1 MSFANNIKAIRK
13 ENNLSQEQLAE
24 KLGVSR
30 QSVSKWESSQSYP
43 EMDKILLICK
53 LFDCDIGE
61 LMNDNIKEVNET
73 KQQKTKVNKAIEDFF
88 DYITRFVEMFMAMTF
103 KQKVK
108 CIFEQ
113 IFNAGVLT
121 LICLLG
127 WAILGSILDG
137 IFGFMEASWYSGIM
151 SIFQSIY
158 IIVAVVLVIT
168 ILLHIFKIRYLDYY
182 EIIKPEI
189 KTDEE
194 DDEEPI
200 ENKNVESQ
208 DDEQNEPKRKSLF
221 SRKREKIIIRD
232 PKHSS
237 SKFLVSIMKAIVVFF
252 KMFLGFIG
260 ICIATSFVCI
270 TALLITTFLF
280 VKTGL
285 LFIGAFLI
293 IAALLAINYVVLRS
307 IYNFLT
313 SRKSRKDITAWILII
328 SLVVSGI
335 GVGFTLI
342 GTTQFNIV
350 DTHITT
356 QTEFTIPMNE
366 KLDISCGFVPVK
378 YMETDSNDVKIK
390 ITHSKYWEMS
400 LYNYDDT
407 VIHINLDGK
416 IKTFDKLRT
425 VIKDIN
431 NKQINS
437 YLFDN
442 PVDEVIV
449 YSSKANIEKI
459 KANNEYNL
467 SAEEEI
473 QKLLNQIEKLEN
485 ENVELKDKLAEKKWI
500 IEEMETEIKD
510 KDVIIEDL
518 NSQIEEMTE

>member
-1 MSFANNIKAIRK
+1 MNFANNIKAIRK

-103 KQKVK
+103 KQKIK

-127 WAILGSILDG
+127 WAIFGSILDG

-158 IIVAVVLVIT
+158 IIVAVVLAIT

-208 DDEQNEPKRKSLF
+208 DNEQNEPKRKSLF

-252 KMFLGFIG
+252 KIFLGLIG
-260 ICIATSFVCI
+260 ICVAIGFVCL

-280 VKTGL
+280 AKTGL
-285 LFIGAFLI
+285 LFIGGFSI

-313 SRKSRKDITAWILII
+313 SRKSRKNITAWILII
-328 SLVVSGI
+328 SLAVSGV
-335 GVGFTLI
+335 GVGFTLV
-342 GTTQFNIV
+342 GTTRFDIV
-350 DTHITT
+350 DTHETT
-356 QTEFTIPMNE
+356 KTEFIVPMQD
-366 KLDISCGFVPVK
+366 KLAVASGHCPVK
-378 YMETDSNDVKIK
+378 YVETDSNEIK
-390 ITHSKYWEMS
+390 IEVTHSKYS
-400 LYNYDDT
+400 
-407 VIHINLDGK
+407 K
-416 IKTFDKLRT
+416 IKLESYNDIVEVWVDDDIKAFERLRAI
-425 VIKDIN
+425 IKTIN

-442 PVDEVIV
+442 PIDDVIL
-449 YSSKANIEKI
+449 YSSKANIERI
-459 KANNEYNL
+459 KANDEHNL

-473 QKLLNQIEKLEN
+473 QKLHNQIEKLEN

-500 IEEMETEIKD
+500 IEEKETEIKD

>member
-1 MSFANNIKAIRK
+1 MNFANNIKAIRK

-127 WAILGSILDG
+127 WGILGFVLDG
-137 IFGFMEASWYSGIM
+137 LFGFLDGSWYSGIM
-151 SIFQSIY
+151 SVFRSIY
-158 IIVAVVLVIT
+158 IVIGIILSLIVM
-168 ILLHIFKIRYLDYY
+168 LHIFKIRYLDYY
-182 EIIKPEI
+182 EIVKPEI
-189 KTDEE
+189 KPDEE
-194 DDEEPI
+194 NNEEPVVNEI
-200 ENKNVESQ
+200 IVAEDKEQENPQ
-208 DDEQNEPKRKSLF
+208 RKSLF
-221 SRKREKIIIRD
+221 SRQREKIIIRD

-237 SKFLVSIMKAIVVFF
+237 SKFLVSIMNAMVLFF
-252 KMFLGFIG
+252 KLLLALIG
-260 ICIATSFVCI
+260 ICFAISFVCI

-280 VKTGL
+280 VNTGL
-285 LFIGAFLI
+285 LFIGGFLI
-293 IAALLAINYVVLRS
+293 LAAVLAIDFVILRS

-313 SRKSRKDITAWILII
+313 SRKSRKNITAWILII
-328 SLVVSGI
+328 SLAVSGV
-335 GVGFTLI
+335 GVGFALV

-350 DTHITT
+350 ETHITT

-449 YSSKANIEKI
+449 YSSKANIERI
-459 KANNEYNL
+459 KANDEYNL

-473 QKLLNQIEKLEN
+473 QKLHNQIEKLEN
-485 ENVELKDKLAEKKWI
+485 EITELEDELAENEWT
-500 IEEMETEIKD
+500 IEEQETEIKD